1 MKISSMLKLSIVTT
15 LLSTS
20 IFASSDIN
28 EKKLL
33 SYEKQRVS
41 QNPQVQLKEIKLAF
55 KKELEDGWKGYV
67 FALELNYNGKDIKTN
82 DILFSN
88 GKFVTSELKYPTG
101 LDLKRTLHP
110 ELDSRYY
117 DKKLLIAGNS
127 DAKHKLVVFSDPLCP
142 NCTSLMPEL
151 IKDVEAHPKKLA
163 LYYVVMP
170 LDRLHPTAR
179 TLAKAAKIAKE
190 QGVKDVDYKVYT
202 AGFEK
207 YFDPYEEKDNQKAL
221 DAFNKVLK
229 TNITLAQ
236 VNSQKVNEELE
247 TSIKLSDDAMIQ
259 GTPTLF
265 FDGDVDLTRSK
276 YKDVIK

>member
-1 MKISSMLKLSIVTT
+1 MLKLSIVTT
-15 LLSTS
+15 LLSTNL
-20 IFASSDIN
+20 FASNDIN
-28 EKKLL
+28 DKKIL
-33 SYEKQRVS
+33 SYEKHRVA
-41 QNPQVQLKEIKLAF
+41 QNPQVQLKEIKIAF
-55 KKELEDGWKGYV
+55 TKELEDGWKGYV
-67 FALELNYNGKDIKTN
+67 FSLDLNYNGKDIKTN

-88 GKFVTSELKYPTG
+88 GKFVTSELKKPTG

-110 ELDSRYY
+110 DLDSRYY

-127 DAKHKLVVFSDPLCP
+127 DAKHKIVVFSDPLCP

-190 QGVKDVDYKVYT
+190 QGIQDVDYKVYS

-221 DAFNKVLK
+221 DAFNKVVK

-236 VNSQKVNEELE
+236 VNSPKINEELE
-247 TSIKLSDDAMIQ
+247 KSIKLSDDAMIQ
-259 GTPTLF
+259 GTPTMF
-265 FDGDVDLTRSK
+265 FDGEVDLTRTK
-276 YKDVIK
+276 YKEVIK